1 MPASASWNLLFCD
14 VGRMHV
20 MEALVCQHCVC
31 VMSDLTS
38 LLSMTSSSSAC
49 RACEASRVRHDRGR
63 PTEAGPGAKH
73 TRCGCG
79 VCVCVCV
86 CVCVG
91 VCDSSQGVVMHA
103 TGVLERCVCD
113 HGYVSQYSL

>member
-1 MPASASWNLLFCD
+1 MPASASLEFIVLRCGQNACYGGFSASTL
-14 VGRMHV
+14 
-20 MEALVCQHCVC
+20 C

-38 LLSMTSSSSAC
+38 LLSMTSSSAC
-49 RACEASRVRHDRGR
+49 RACETSRVRHDRGR

-79 VCVCVCV
+79 VCGCVCV
-86 CVCVG
+86 CGCVG

-113 HGYVSQYSL
+113 HGYVSQCSL